1 MIKVLMDTD
10 ILVSLGTGGG
20 ENLEIHAYSA
30 LCFQRIV
37 RKNRGAL
44 FVHPQSLEEV
54 DLRFEG
60 ERAVQ
65 IKEQMAA
72 YDLVDASMPLAVFEQ
87 NRVGVPKKGSADY
100 LENSLLAAVKTGAV
114 DFLVT
119 EKISL
124 HTRANRLG
132 LSTRVLFLSDALGL
146 VTDLFETSSQAK
158 PVVEKIS
165 FSSIDERDPVFWTM
179 AVQGFGRE
187 DDPEQA
193 QKQGPGQNLEQY
205 QQQNDD
211 SFSTMLAR
219 LRAKGRDAFVIR
231 HGDKSLI
238 AGICVVEQE
247 ERGLLIRL
255 FHVINT
261 YPISQYGALLF
272 KAILDRYLPDG
283 CGQIYFSKFPGR
295 RKIMTLAQSLGFEG
309 DNPMSF
315 QAISFKENNTWVLPL
330 TPLAHGTLF
339 PELDQQM
346 HLFPCF
352 GPKGNAIEK
361 VCLFPGETTGILP
374 GDNLFIYCTKGPSAI
389 TAMGVVKEAL
399 VCSCPDGMVR
409 FLGPDTAWNY
419 GEIVA
424 LGRGKT
430 LAVKFRHV
438 KNFNPPLAL
447 CDLKEH
453 GVLKGAPRRVL
464 RVKEKGIEWLGR
476 SD

>member
-1 MIKVLMDTD
+1 MIKILMDTD

-60 ERAVQ
+60 ERVLQ

-211 SFSTMLAR
+211 SF
-219 LRAKGRDAFVIR
+219 RDR
-231 HGDKSLI
+231 KS
-238 AGICVVEQE
+238 VV
-247 ERGLLIRL
+247 
-255 FHVINT
+255 
-261 YPISQYGALLF
+261 
-272 KAILDRYLPDG
+272 
-283 CGQIYFSKFPGR
+283 
-295 RKIMTLAQSLGFEG
+295 
-309 DNPMSF
+309 
-315 QAISFKENNTWVLPL
+315 
-330 TPLAHGTLF
+330 
-339 PELDQQM
+339 
-346 HLFPCF
+346 
-352 GPKGNAIEK
+352 
-361 VCLFPGETTGILP
+361 
-374 GDNLFIYCTKGPSAI
+374 
-389 TAMGVVKEAL
+389 
-399 VCSCPDGMVR
+399 
-409 FLGPDTAWNY
+409 
-419 GEIVA
+419 
-424 LGRGKT
+424 
-430 LAVKFRHV
+430 
-438 KNFNPPLAL
+438 
-447 CDLKEH
+447 
-453 GVLKGAPRRVL
+453 
-464 RVKEKGIEWLGR
+464 
-476 SD
+476 